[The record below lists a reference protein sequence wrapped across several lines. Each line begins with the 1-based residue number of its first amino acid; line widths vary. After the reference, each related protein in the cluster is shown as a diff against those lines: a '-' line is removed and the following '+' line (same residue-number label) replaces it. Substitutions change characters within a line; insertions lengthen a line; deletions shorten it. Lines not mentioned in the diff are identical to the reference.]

1 MYKNKVQN
9 MSSSSFASY
18 CLVPFTSKGIS
29 YLYGRATELELLS
42 NNDDDD
48 DDDDD
53 DNNNTVRFKYTYM
66 VVF

>member
-9 MSSSSFASY
+9 TSSSSFASY

-29 YLYGRATELELLS
+29 YLHGRATELELLS

-48 DDDDD
+48 DNN
-53 DNNNTVRFKYTYM
+53 NNNTVGFKYTYM